1 MDEGVAIL
9 NYINQYSTKCY
20 MYMMYVD
27 HAMTVVRAINFIMDL
42 NIIFKI
48 PLWILSTDI
57 RGSKDRC

>member
-1 MDEGVAIL
+1 MDD
-9 NYINQYSTKCY
+9 INPGIEVTVTY

-27 HAMTVVRAINFIMDL
+27 HAMTVVRLMNFIMDL
-42 NIIFKI
+42 YIIFKI

>member
-1 MDEGVAIL
+1 MESFTDDANPGIEV
-9 NYINQYSTKCY
+9 TVTY

-27 HAMTVVRAINFIMDL
+27 HAMTVIRAMNFIMDL

>member
-1 MDEGVAIL
+1 MDDANPGIEV
-9 NYINQYSTKCY
+9 TVTY
-20 MYMMYVD
+20 MHMMYVD
-27 HAMTVVRAINFIMDL
+27 HAMTVVRAMNFIMDL

>member
-1 MDEGVAIL
+1 MDDANPGIEV
-9 NYINQYSTKCY
+9 TVTY

-27 HAMTVVRAINFIMDL
+27 HAMTVVRAISFIMAS
-42 NIIFKI
+42 NIILKI